1 MSRIRS
7 FDVVRCSPAARGP
20 KNYPQAGA
28 DLLVAIPG
36 PDLTFREGHTS
47 RERSR
52 DVAKMRGLEVRGWL
66 RQRRE
71 RAERIEDEADELI
84 RLRGD
89 GAYAEARRREHTAS
103 SSATAKEWNLIAL
116 AIASQTGKRIGLDLS
131 TRMAMNAVF
140 VPDRE
145 PDGRTPRPSVE
156 RVPVDELKRIVS
168 AKSQLFRIQFLCA
181 APTGLPLLKEVEVA
195 ATSVSD
201 AIVSAAR
208 FTLPPKTVSVRIL
221 DHEGQIVFERHRA
234 ARK

>member
-1 MSRIRS
+1 
-7 FDVVRCSPAARGP
+7 
-20 KNYPQAGA
+20 
-28 DLLVAIPG
+28 
-36 PDLTFREGHTS
+36 LTFREAHTS

-52 DVAKMRGLEVRGWL
+52 DVAKRRGLEVRGWL

-103 SSATAKEWNLIAL
+103 SSATAKEWNMIAL

-145 PDGRTPRPSVE
+145 PAGQTPRPSAE
-156 RVPVDELKRIVS
+156 SDPVDELKRIVS
-168 AKSQLFRIQFLCA
+168 TKSQLFRIRFLCA
-181 APTGLPLLKEVEVA
+181 APTGLSVSNEVEIQ
-195 ATSVSD
+195 ATNMSD

-208 FTLPPKTVSVRIL
+208 LTLPARTVAVRIL

-234 ARK
+234 ASK